1 VSRVDYDTRLHRVY
15 RTGRTL
21 PTETGRLWMDAI
33 GRHLPGV
40 RAGLTMLDLGAGTGR
55 FARLLA
61 DAFPVE
67 VVAVEPSAGMRA
79 EAERHSAHPRVVYRD
94 GGAAAIPAPDAAFD
108 GALLSM
114 VIHHV
119 ADVGACARELHRVVK
134 SGGLVFIRNVFSGR
148 LDGVPYF
155 EFFPTARALDEA
167 RLPTMESI
175 RAAFV
180 AERFVFVALETLA
193 QPIDPS
199 LRAHCARIEQRA
211 ISTLELIS
219 DAEFAQGLARLR
231 DAAEHEATPTPVVE
245 RVDLLVLRREG

>member
-1 VSRVDYDTRLHRVY
+1 VSRVDYDARLHRVY

-21 PTETGRLWMDAI
+21 SADTGRIWMDAI
-33 GRHLPGV
+33 GRHLPHA
-40 RAGLTMLDLGAGTGR
+40 RAGLTILDLGAGTGR

-61 DAFPVE
+61 DAFAAD

-79 EAERHSAHPRVVYRD
+79 EAERHSAHPRIVYRE
-94 GGAAAIPAPDAAFD
+94 GGATAIPAPDATFD
-108 GALLSM
+108 CALLSM

-119 ADVGACARELHRVVK
+119 GDVGACARELHRVVRP
-134 SGGLVFIRNVFSGR
+134 GGLVFIRNVFSGR

-167 RLPTMESI
+167 RLPTVESI

-180 AERFVFVALETLA
+180 AERFAFVALDTLA

-211 ISTLELIS
+211 ISTLELVS
-219 DAEFAQGLARLR
+219 DAEFAEGLARMR
-231 DAAEHEATPTPVVE
+231 DAAEHEAVPTPVVE